1 MTQVGSVYGE
11 ALYELAK
18 GEGLQESILEEL
30 KALNE
35 SFPVQEPGFIQ
46 LLSSHAISKQERCK
60 VLDDSFRG
68 KINQYVLNFLK
79 ILTEKGYMHHF
90 SHCCESYEKHYNED
104 HNILSVKAVTA
115 VPLSEKQAQALTQK
129 LTRTTGKTIV
139 LTNRV
144 DPTCLGGVPPGLR
157 WAAAGRYHFSQNGF
171 RPGTAEKHRTLT
183 RKQGLYG
190 TKTRRNNQNHS

>member
-11 ALYELAK
+11 ALYELAC
-18 GEGLQESILEEL
+18 GENQQDEILEQL

-35 SFPVQEPGFIQ
+35 SFRLSPEFIK
-46 LLSSHAISKQERCK
+46 LLGSHAISKQERCQ

-68 KINQYVLNFLK
+68 KINQHLLNFLK

-90 SHCCESYEKHYNED
+90 PHCCESYEKHYNED

-144 DPTCLGGVPPGLR
+144 DPTCLGGVRLDYDGQRLDDTI
-157 WAAAGRYHFSQNGF
+157 S
-171 RPGTAEKHRTLT
+171 HRMDSVRELLKNTVL
-183 RKQGLYG
+183 
-190 TKTRRNNQNHS
+190 